1 MNQPKLHKIL
11 VTRRLSPEQ
20 IAWANAVGLD
30 PVVEPALE
38 FEFPDHFGFAEEIL
52 KKNPDTVW
60 VFTSQNGVESLKR
73 MLSSSTGKPVNPV
86 VYAVG
91 DKTAD
96 ALSDLGMEV
105 IVPETQDGVHL
116 AEMIIGTSVKSVI
129 HWCGDKRRD
138 ELRLALE
145 KADIELIEMV
155 VYKTKLRKM
164 KLPDFETEA
173 ILFFSPNSVEA
184 FRESGGFESELPE
197 LFAVGPTTG
206 EYLALESGKHVHIP
220 AVPSTEALLELAG
233 EILQMNK
240 INSD

>member
-1 MNQPKLHKIL
+1 MNQPKLRKIL
-11 VTRRLSPEQ
+11 VTRALSPEQ
-20 IAWANAVGLD
+20 IAWANAVGLE

-52 KKNPDTVW
+52 QNNPDTVW
-60 VFTSQNGVESLKR
+60 VFTSQNGVEALKR
-73 MLSSSTGKPVNPV
+73 LLSSSTVKPGNQM

-91 DKTAD
+91 EKTAES
-96 ALSDLGMEV
+96 LIELGLEV
-105 IVPETQDGVHL
+105 IVPETQNGEHL
-116 AEMIIGTSVKSVI
+116 AEYIISNSEKTII
-129 HWCGDKRRD
+129 HWCGNKRRD
-138 ELRLALE
+138 ELRVALE
-145 KADIELIEMV
+145 KAEIELIEMV
-155 VYKTKLRKM
+155 VYKTQLRKM
-164 KLPDFETEA
+164 KLPELETEA

-220 AVPSTEALLELAG
+220 AVPSTEALLELVG

-240 INSD
+240 IDSD

>member
-11 VTRRLSPEQ
+11 VTRTLSPEQ
-20 IAWANAVGLD
+20 IAWANAVGLA

-52 KKNPDTVW
+52 EKNRDAVW
-60 VFTSQNGVESLKR
+60 VFTSQNGAESLKR
-73 MLSSSTGKPVNPV
+73 LLSSSTVKTGTPKL
-86 VYAVG
+86 YAVG
-91 DKTAD
+91 EKTAD
-96 ALSDLGMEV
+96 ALMELDIEV
-105 IVPETQDGVHL
+105 IVPETQDGEHL
-116 AEMIIGTSVKSVI
+116 AELIISNSAKSVI

-138 ELRLALE
+138 ELRVALE
-145 KADIELIEMV
+145 KAEIELIEMV

-164 KLPDFETEA
+164 KLPQFETEA

>member
-11 VTRRLSPEQ
+11 VTRALSSEQ

-38 FEFPDHFGFAEEIL
+38 FEFPDHFGFAEEIVEQ
-52 KKNPDTVW
+52 NPNAVW
-60 VFTSQNGVESLKR
+60 VFTSKNGVEALKR
-73 MLSSSTGKPVNPV
+73 LLSSSIIEPGNPV

-91 DKTAD
+91 EKTAE
-96 ALSDLGMEV
+96 ALSELGMEV
-105 IVPETQDGVHL
+105 IVPETQDGKHL
-116 AEMIIGTSVKSVI
+116 AEYIINNSVKSVI

-138 ELRLALE
+138 ELRVALE
-145 KADIELIEMV
+145 KTEIELIEMV

-164 KLPDFETEA
+164 KLPEFETEA

-197 LFAVGPTTG
+197 LFAVGSTTG
-206 EYLALESGKHVHIP
+206 EYLALELGKHVHIP
-220 AVPSTEALLELAG
+220 AVPSAEALLELAG